1 MATIKQGSITSLTES
16 GNKNIKASIR
26 DVSGQVS
33 IDTVIPERLRT
44 KNILKVGTGVAYVVF
59 DDNTSLLLGR
69 LDGIESAPT

>member
-44 KNILKVGTGVAYVVF
+44 KNILKVGTGVAFVVF

>member
-26 DVSGQVS
+26 DIKGQVS

-44 KNILKVGTGVAYVVF
+44 KNILKVGTGVAYVVI
-59 DDNTSLLLGR
+59 DDNTAMLQGR

>member
-16 GNKNIKASIR
+16 GNKNIKASIS

-44 KNILKVGTGVAYVVF
+44 KNILKVGTGVAFVVF

>member
-16 GNKNIKASIR
+16 GNKNIKANISDIK
-26 DVSGQVS
+26 GQVS

>member
-16 GNKNIKASIR
+16 GNKNIKANISDIK
-26 DVSGQVS
+26 GQVS

-44 KNILKVGTGVAYVVF
+44 KNILKVGTGVAFVVF

>member
-1 MATIKQGSITSLTES
+1 MATIKQGTITSLTES
-16 GNKNIKASIR
+16 GNKNIKASIS
-26 DVSGQVS
+26 DIKGQVS

>member
-1 MATIKQGSITSLTES
+1 MATIKQGLITSLTES
-16 GNKNIKASIR
+16 GNKNIKASIS
-26 DVSGQVS
+26 DIKGQVS

>member
-16 GNKNIKASIR
+16 GNKNIKASIS
-26 DVSGQVS
+26 DVSGEVS

>member
-16 GNKNIKASIR
+16 GNKNIKANISDIK
-26 DVSGQVS
+26 GQVS
-33 IDTVIPERLRT
+33 VDTVIPERLRT
-44 KNILKVGTGVAYVVF
+44 KNILKVGTGVAFVVF

>member
-16 GNKNIKASIR
+16 GNKNIKANIS

-69 LDGIESAPT
+69 LDGIESAQT

>member
-26 DVSGQVS
+26 DIKGQVS

>member
-69 LDGIESAPT
+69 LDGIESALT